1 MFWRVRTFSI
11 NYLFIAL
18 FVDPKPSLRDLEWS
32 GFQRMLTLQE
42 VIDSFEDPVKL
53 RVSGLQRDGSSFLVK
68 LDELLESDMISI
80 SKSESLFNYMVQ
92 VIMSNDTDTPVQ
104 T

>member
-11 NYLFIAL
+11 NCLFIAL

-53 RVSGLQRDGSSFLVK
+53 RASGLQRDGSSFLVK

-92 VIMSNDTDTPVQ
+92 VIMGNDTDTPVQ

>member
-1 MFWRVRTFSI
+1 
-11 NYLFIAL
+11 
-18 FVDPKPSLRDLEWS
+18 
-32 GFQRMLTLQE
+32 MLTLQE

-92 VIMSNDTDTPVQ
+92 VIMGVREAMISSVWLFVLLPLFCITI
-104 T
+104 

>member
-1 MFWRVRTFSI
+1 MFWRGRTFSI
-11 NYLFIAL
+11 NCLFIAL
-18 FVDPKPSLRDLEWS
+18 FVEPKPSLRDLEWS

-92 VIMSNDTDTPVQ
+92 VIMDNDTDTPVQ

>member
-11 NYLFIAL
+11 NCLFIAL

>member
-1 MFWRVRTFSI
+1 MNR
-11 NYLFIAL
+11 
-18 FVDPKPSLRDLEWS
+18 SLRDLES
-32 GFQRMLTLQE
+32 DGFQRMVTLQE

-68 LDELLESDMISI
+68 LDQLLESDMISI
-80 SKSESLFNYMVQ
+80 SKSEPLFNYMTQ

-104 T
+104 TMVMGVIS